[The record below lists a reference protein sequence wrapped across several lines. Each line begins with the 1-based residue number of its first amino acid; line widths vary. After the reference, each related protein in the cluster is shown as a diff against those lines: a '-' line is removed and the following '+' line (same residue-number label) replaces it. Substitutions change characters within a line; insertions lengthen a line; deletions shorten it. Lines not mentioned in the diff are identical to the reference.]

1 MRADKILFYITMA
14 VIYSLIV
21 GIALYTPMHSDD
33 FSYSFLGI
41 LPSDHIKH
49 YMTWSGRIV
58 ADYVSTIIL
67 GLNNH
72 FLIAVINSVG
82 SVLLIFNITKLSL
95 IFNKNSNKHKETLIL
110 IFVFLLYWLGNPNLG
125 QVMFWVVGTANYT
138 WTTLIVIYFLR
149 KNIEIRENKNV
160 FPIGTIKTVAMF
172 FLGILAGC
180 SNENTS
186 ISLVIFMLMLLL
198 YYKFSYGKFGNA
210 VASSFLGVVIGSSAL
225 ILAPGNYVRANLPLL
240 DDWRNSSLLTRFI
253 NFINNTIPD
262 VMSHNW
268 LAFLCLIIIFFGVI
282 LSESIN
288 KKTIYLS
295 LGLLVLFILSNAAM
309 IASPWYP
316 PRSMNPQ
323 FIFLVCMSSTLM
335 ALISGRFLYHV
346 YIFIIL
352 FLMIFFIPNYISTFI
367 AYKHAYIQ
375 SEMRVDIINSEKNNG
390 HTSAEIP
397 LFHFRTLMNDGFK
410 FDTWH
415 SNAIAKYYGLEKV
428 AVTPVNFDYSII
440 REKCSYH
447 TNMVINGSKIKC
459 IYVYYDEFKSE
470 SYFITE
476 IDKKIIK
483 NEDQDIRL
491 FIKPTLVNGKT
502 ITRNTGFKFQTE
514 SVGDRNFTFLKIKNI
529 RPDDVKFITLG
540 YYSSKTGHIY
550 KSEVIE
556 NN

>member
-72 FLIAVINSVG
+72 FLIAFINSFG

-160 FPIGTIKTVAMF
+160 FPTGTIKTVAMF

-375 SEMRVDIINSEKNNG
+375 SEMRVDIINSEK
-390 HTSAEIP
+390 
-397 LFHFRTLMNDGFK
+397 K
-410 FDTWH
+410 
-415 SNAIAKYYGLEKV
+415 
-428 AVTPVNFDYSII
+428 
-440 REKCSYH
+440 
-447 TNMVINGSKIKC
+447 
-459 IYVYYDEFKSE
+459 
-470 SYFITE
+470 
-476 IDKKIIK
+476 
-483 NEDQDIRL
+483 
-491 FIKPTLVNGKT
+491 
-502 ITRNTGFKFQTE
+502 
-514 SVGDRNFTFLKIKNI
+514 
-529 RPDDVKFITLG
+529 
-540 YYSSKTGHIY
+540 
-550 KSEVIE
+550 
-556 NN
+556 